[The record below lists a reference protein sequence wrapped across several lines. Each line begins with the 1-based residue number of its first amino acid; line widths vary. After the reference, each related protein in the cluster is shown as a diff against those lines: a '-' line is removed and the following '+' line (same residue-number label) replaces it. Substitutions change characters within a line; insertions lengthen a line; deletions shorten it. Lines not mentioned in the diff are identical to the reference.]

1 LPAIGRFR
9 PGEIGSRGIC
19 WFLSIRTISVVNDL
33 TKVISAMVVVAVVV
47 TSGSAV
53 ASVAP
58 AIQGNKCFE
67 VGSIR
72 TFKKVSYICT
82 ASGKKKV
89 WQTAS
94 SAPGTAATTTTAAST
109 TTDCNVRT
117 TASGKATGANESMPG
132 GNRVRAATSSDG
144 ITWS

>member
-19 WFLSIRTISVVNDL
+19 QFLSIRTVSVVEGL
-33 TKVISAMVVVAVVV
+33 TKAISAMVVVAVVV

-58 AIQGNKCFE
+58 EFQGNKCST

-72 TFKKVSYICT
+72 TYKKVSYICT

-94 SAPGTAATTTTAAST
+94 SSSGTAATTTDGGEHDHRLQCSH
-109 TTDCNVRT
+109 DWVREGRRSQREH
-117 TASGKATGANESMPG
+117 AGWQPS
-132 GNRVRAATSSDG
+132 
-144 ITWS
+144 